1 MQSNTF
7 KNLLWFY
14 EVVNSFSS
22 QMIFMLRDL
31 RPFKSR
37 GINYAPAKSR
47 WVLDEGY
54 FGWFAYN

>member
-1 MQSNTF
+1 MIC
-7 KNLLWFY
+7 
-14 EVVNSFSS
+14 FSS

-47 WVLDEGY
+47 WVWDEGY